1 MIENIDRLNDY
12 FWTETELDQMALN
25 SIEVDKY
32 AEQKTNIVFLHLFK
46 DLARTG
52 LVMILAVQSVMDAQE
67 AVDRLWAGA
76 GITAVV
82 GEYSEESYLNQQ
94 KVEAIYSVL
103 HKYKYDGKQ
112 RLPGSDNVYMYEPWM
127 EKLI

>member
-1 MIENIDRLNDY
+1 MYDSIDNLPPE
-12 FWTETELDQMALN
+12 FWTENELDQMALEA
-25 SIEVDKY
+25 IEVDKY

-46 DLARTG
+46 DLTRTG

-67 AVDRLWAGA
+67 AVDRLWAGT

-94 KVEAIYSVL
+94 RVEALYLLLS
-103 HKYKYDGKQ
+103 KYKYEGKQ
-112 RLPGSDNVYMYEPWM
+112 KLPCSDKVYKYEPWM

>member
-1 MIENIDRLNDY
+1 MIENIDNLPPE
-12 FWTETELDQMALN
+12 FWTENELDQMALEA
-25 SIEVDKY
+25 IEVDKY

-46 DLARTG
+46 DLTRTG

-67 AVDRLWAGA
+67 AVDRLWAGT

-82 GEYSEESYLNQQ
+82 GEYNEESYLNQQ
-94 KVEAIYSVL
+94 RVEALYLVL
-103 HKYKYDGKQ
+103 HKYKYAGKQ
-112 RLPGSDNVYMYEPWM
+112 KLPGSDNVYMYEPWM

>member
-1 MIENIDRLNDY
+1 MIENIDNLPPE
-12 FWTETELDQMALN
+12 FWTENELDQMALE

-46 DLARTG
+46 DLTRTG

-67 AVDRLWAGA
+67 AVDRLWAGT

-94 KVEAIYSVL
+94 KAEALYLVL
-103 HKYKYDGKQ
+103 H
-112 RLPGSDNVYMYEPWM
+112 
-127 EKLI
+127 

>member
-1 MIENIDRLNDY
+1 MIENIDRLNDD
-12 FWTETELDQMALN
+12 FWTESELDQMALN
-25 SIEVDKY
+25 SIELDKY

-46 DLARTG
+46 DSARTG

-67 AVDRLWAGA
+67 AVDRLWAEA

-94 KVEAIYSVL
+94 KVEAIYLVL
-103 HKYKYDGKQ
+103 HKYKYVGKQ
-112 RLPGSDNVYMYEPWM
+112 KLPGSDNVYMYEPWM

>member
-1 MIENIDRLNDY
+1 MIENIDRLNNY
-12 FWTETELDQMALN
+12 FWTENELNQMALK

-32 AEQKTNIVFLHLFK
+32 TEQKTNIVFLHLFK
-46 DLARTG
+46 DLERTG

-94 KVEAIYSVL
+94 KVEALYLVL
-103 HKYKYDGKQ
+103 HKYKYAGKQ
-112 RLPGSDNVYMYEPWM
+112 KLPGSDNVYMYEPWM

>member
-1 MIENIDRLNDY
+1 MIEQYDRLPDA
-12 FWTETELDQMALN
+12 FWSQQELRQMAIDVLEPDRYSEESRHIVLYHLYKN
-25 SIEVDKY
+25 GVD
-32 AEQKTNIVFLHLFK
+32 
-46 DLARTG
+46 TG

-94 KVEAIYSVL
+94 KVEALYLVL

-112 RLPGSDNVYMYEPWM
+112 KLPGSDNVYMYEPWM

>member
-1 MIENIDRLNDY
+1 MYDSIDNLPPE
-12 FWTETELDQMALN
+12 FWTENELDQMALE

-46 DLARTG
+46 DLTRTG

-67 AVDRLWAGA
+67 AVDRLWAGT

-94 KVEAIYSVL
+94 KVEALYLVL
-103 HKYKYDGKQ
+103 HKYKYAGKQ
-112 RLPGSDNVYMYEPWM
+112 KLPGSDNVYKYEPWM

>member
-1 MIENIDRLNDY
+1 MYDSIDNLPPE
-12 FWTETELDQMALN
+12 FWTETELDQMALEA
-25 SIEVDKY
+25 IEVDKY
-32 AEQKTNIVFLHLFK
+32 TEQKTNIVFLHLFK
-46 DLARTG
+46 DLKRTG

-94 KVEAIYSVL
+94 KVEALYLVL
-103 HKYKYDGKQ
+103 HKYKYAGKQ
-112 RLPGSDNVYMYEPWM
+112 KLPGSDNVYMYEPWM